1 MNLKCSVVFCLSLD
15 ARINQCMYL
24 YTYIHV
30 YIQYIHRWV
39 NLPHFLNSQAIGL
52 YIPIYRR
59 TTLTGKNNHII

>member
-1 MNLKCSVVFCLSLD
+1 MNLKCSVVFCMSLY

-24 YTYIHV
+24 YV

-59 TTLTGKNNHII
+59 TTLAGKNNHII